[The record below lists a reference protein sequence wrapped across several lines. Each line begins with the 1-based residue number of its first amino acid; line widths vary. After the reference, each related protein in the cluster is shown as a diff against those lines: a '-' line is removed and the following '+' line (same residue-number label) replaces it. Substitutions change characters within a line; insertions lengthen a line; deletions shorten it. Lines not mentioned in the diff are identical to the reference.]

1 MMRQARSTTLLFLA
15 AASTA
20 VLAGCSASAP
30 AAPASTSASTSPAA
44 ARPTPA
50 STGAATASAVAPTD
64 CAATVGV
71 ELRASIESLGL
82 ALNPDWLGASGTTL
96 SGFRDGELASAVE
109 PALTCA
115 WVSPRGAGDG
125 SIVTTF
131 ARIPSGDATTVAAL
145 AAAETNLEEHRSAA
159 AGGALA
165 VGTTWGDNI
174 LPDGYLEKVQ
184 AYAG

>member
-1 MMRQARSTTLLFLA
+1 MRQLRSMTVLFLA

-20 VLAGCSASAP
+20 VLTGCSASAP
-30 AAPASTSASTSPAA
+30 AGPAPTSTSPAA
-44 ARPTPA
+44 ARPTPT

-64 CAATVGV
+64 CAATVGD
-71 ELRASIESLGL
+71 ELRTSIESLGL

-96 SGFRDGELASAVE
+96 SGFRDGELSAAVE

-131 ARIPSGDATTVAAL
+131 ARVPSGDATTVAAL

-174 LPDGYLEKVQ
+174 LPDGYLEKAQ